1 MSALLYFMMKN
12 KEPVVK
18 LLLEQP
24 GIDVNILFTSKTPLL
39 FAYTTRFNISS
50 NIIKLLLEHKDT
62 NVNFQDSHGLSALHY
77 QSNKPES
84 YINKDKLKLL
94 LQHGAD
100 MFLENK
106 IHETPIELVT
116 RRWGVSGLKIFV
128 DHIITSN
135 NPQRILKRCI
145 YKQTKRRPIVTHILP
160 VLLWIVKDK
169 LPEND
174 FSYWNNTNKV
184 YHFLKWLM
192 DYMVEHNRVNI
203 FSRMV
208 LQTEVPFVEGKTG
221 HIGSK
226 NILYYL
232 VKRNYSNLVDQIL
245 KTTRN

>member
-1 MSALLYFMMKN
+1 MLTIGNIKRNIQNVLTLIQKYKINVEHAHYKLVIDILTQNSNNNNNDIKINQTRSGMSALLYFMMKN

-24 GIDVNILFTSKTPLL
+24 GIDVNILFTSETPLL

-116 RRWGVSGLKIFV
+116 RRWGI
-128 DHIITSN
+128 
-135 NPQRILKRCI
+135 
-145 YKQTKRRPIVTHILP
+145 
-160 VLLWIVKDK
+160 WA
-169 LPEND
+169 
-174 FSYWNNTNKV
+174 
-184 YHFLKWLM
+184 
-192 DYMVEHNRVNI
+192 
-203 FSRMV
+203 
-208 LQTEVPFVEGKTG
+208 
-221 HIGSK
+221 K
-226 NILYYL
+226 NICRPYYY
-232 VKRNYSNLVDQIL
+232 VK
-245 KTTRN
+245 